1 MLKFKQRDNEDFVF
15 LLRDH
20 PWHAYYLHL
29 KDVEDKKL
37 NQTGIGLL
45 GTYSSSDED
54 DHDNEAVQEAVK
66 YDEPVN
72 TVRLIHP
79 EQAKKVDN
87 DQTGDNDNSDEAAQ
101 KARRLKRA
109 KMMKGH
115 YALKLMESSKNSQFW
130 YLLLRRIVFSVCVYL
145 AALPNFIELRKSL
158 DKLDDQIFFL
168 HYDHELF
175 SHCKQ

>member
-1 MLKFKQRDNEDFVF
+1 MHPSDPRLLEILKRTATKAASAPQLEVMLKFKQRDNEDFVF

-115 YALKLMESSKNSQFW
+115 YALKLMESKIGRASC
-130 YLLLRRIVFSVCVYL
+130 RERV
-145 AALPNFIELRKSL
+145 
-158 DKLDDQIFFL
+158 
-168 HYDHELF
+168 
-175 SHCKQ
+175 